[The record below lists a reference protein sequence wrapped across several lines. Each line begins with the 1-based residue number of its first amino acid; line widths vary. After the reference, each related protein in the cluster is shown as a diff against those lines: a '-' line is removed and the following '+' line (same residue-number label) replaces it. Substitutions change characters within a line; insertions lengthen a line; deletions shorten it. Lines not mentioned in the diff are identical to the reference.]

1 MNKRTMKKK
10 KIPGMS
16 AKELLIARANDKLFN
31 FLLADGCIRGAL
43 VKGTHMVSEMR
54 SQHEL
59 GILETLV
66 LGYAYLGACLVAA
79 NLKGGDRIGL
89 KIECSGPI
97 RGLLVEANAHGEV
110 RGYLKTHSIPVDKPL
125 KSFDLSPFWGDGFLE
140 VIRYPEY
147 AKHPYI
153 GQVKLRYGSIAT
165 DLANY
170 FTTSEQTPTAFN
182 LSVKFDP
189 AGEVVGAGGL
199 LLQAMPGAEP
209 ELIDNLE
216 NLVYDLPSIGETFAA
231 GKESESFIMENF
243 RNFSPRLIGNRRIEF
258 FCRCQKKNIGQ
269 IMARLPVESLGEILQ
284 EGPFPLETVCQYCNT
299 KYYFEKPEIETLYQ
313 KRFH

>member
-1 MNKRTMKKK
+1 MKKK

-16 AKELLIARANDKLFN
+16 TKEWLIARANDKLFN

-43 VKGTHMVSEMR
+43 VKGTHMVSEIR

-66 LGYAYLGACLVAA
+66 LGYAYLGACLMAA

-140 VIRYPEY
+140 VIRYP
-147 AKHPYI
+147 
-153 GQVKLRYGSIAT
+153 
-165 DLANY
+165 NY

-189 AGEVVGAGGL
+189 AGEVAGAGGL

-231 GKESESFIMENF
+231 GRESESFIMENF
-243 RNFSPRLIGNRRIEF
+243 RNFSPRLIGKRRVEF
-258 FCRCQKKNIGQ
+258 FCRCQKKSIGQ
-269 IMARLPVESLGEILQ
+269 IMARLPVETLGEILQ
-284 EGPFPLETVCQYCNT
+284 EGPFPLATICQYCNT